1 MPCNAPATTE
11 ASVLHAHAELI
22 HSVFRLHHSLRCP
35 VLASRGQA
43 PNMSGRSAYV
53 RRKTQDP
60 SPSPSKSKSSAGSSR
75 DSHSS
80 ASTGDYPYYPT
91 PSVPIGTGIGTTNAR
106 LLKFSDS
113 TADIG
118 LEATSPQSPTTGW
131 DGYYAQEG
139 RLRTED
145 VSGIEKSGLRS
156 AIDRRSDDVRKGIA
170 RTLTFGKK
178 GKDEKGKGKGKERE
192 EVSSPEPGE
201 QWNSTGGAP
210 MRRGTYPGPE
220 DQGYA
225 PRHHDYGVD
234 HPGYQQQPLH
244 PRRSQLPESY
254 DEGYREKYH
263 PPPQSPGLPRP
274 GVHLHPWDTGTPPAS
289 PPPSRELP
297 PLPPHAQP
305 RR

>member
-1 MPCNAPATTE
+1 
-11 ASVLHAHAELI
+11 
-22 HSVFRLHHSLRCP
+22 
-35 VLASRGQA
+35 
-43 PNMSGRSAYV
+43 MSGRSAYV
-53 RRKTQDP
+53 RKKTQDP
-60 SPSPSKSKSSAGSSR
+60 NPSRSKSKSSTGSSR

-118 LEATSPQSPTTGW
+118 LEATSPQSPTGGW
-131 DGYYAQEG
+131 DGYYAQER

-156 AIDRRSDDVRKGIA
+156 AIDRKSDDVRKGIA
-170 RTLTFGKK
+170 RTLTFGRK

-192 EVSSPEPGE
+192 EVSSPELSE
-201 QWNSTGGAP
+201 RWDDMNGASR
-210 MRRGTYPGPE
+210 RRGTYSGGE

-225 PRHHDYGVD
+225 RVRRDSYGVG
-234 HPGYQQQPLH
+234 HPGYQQQPH
-244 PRRSQLPESY
+244 PQHSQLPEGY
-254 DEGYREKYH
+254 DEGQHEEYQPSPQGWH
-263 PPPQSPGLPRP
+263 THSPQSPGSPRP
-274 GVHLHPWDTGTPPAS
+274 GVHLHPWDTSMPPAS

-297 PLPPHAQP
+297 PIPPHAQS